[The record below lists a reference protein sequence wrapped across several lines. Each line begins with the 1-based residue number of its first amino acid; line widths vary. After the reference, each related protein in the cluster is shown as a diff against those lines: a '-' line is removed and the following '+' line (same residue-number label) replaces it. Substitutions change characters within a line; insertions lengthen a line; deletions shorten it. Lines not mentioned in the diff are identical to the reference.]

1 VSFGARALIRL
12 GALKTNFER
21 IREAANGAK
30 VMAVVKANAY
40 GHGLQTVVKN
50 LPDAD
55 SFAVARYSEALELH
69 SAGTKRPIVLLKG
82 ILDAE
87 ELSEALQRGFEMVV
101 HCTRQVELLEQ
112 AAAGNATVWL
122 KLDTGMRRLGFEP
135 DRSDDLIARLNGCR
149 SVGEVR
155 LMTHLAN
162 ADDKEDDATSRQ
174 VAAFRSVLRRFDG
187 AFSIANSAGL
197 LAWPETIAAG
207 HDISRSWVRAGLC
220 LYGVSPFP
228 DTSGDDFGL
237 RPVMEFSSKLIGV
250 KALRTGE
257 AVGYGGT
264 WKAPAPTTL
273 GIVSAGYGDGY
284 TRFLPSGTPVLVDG
298 RRVALAG
305 RISMDMSAVDLGAG
319 ATDEVG
325 APVTLWGEGLPV
337 EEVAAYGATIP
348 YQLLC
353 GLTHREP
360 NEILE

>member
-12 GALKTNFER
+12 GALRNNFER

-40 GHGLQTVVKN
+40 GHGLRTVVRN

-55 SFAVARYSEALELH
+55 SFGVARYSEALELH
-69 SAGTKRPIVLLKG
+69 DAGTARPIVLLKG

-87 ELSEALQRGFEMVV
+87 ELSDALQRGFEMVV
-101 HCTRQVELLEQ
+101 HCIRQVELLER
-112 AAAGNATVWL
+112 ASTGNATVWL
-122 KLDTGMRRLGFEP
+122 KLDTGMHRLGFEP
-135 DRSDDLIARLNGCR
+135 ERAEDLIARLKDCR

-155 LMTHLAN
+155 VMTHLAN
-162 ADDKEDDATSRQ
+162 ADDKEDDATPRQ
-174 VAAFRSVLRRFDG
+174 VAAFRSILRRFDG
-187 AFSIANSAGL
+187 VFSIANSAGL
-197 LAWPETIAAG
+197 LGWPETIAAG
-207 HDISRSWVRAGLC
+207 HDISRSWVRPGLC

-228 DTSGDDFGL
+228 DTAGSDFGL

-250 KALRTGE
+250 KALRAGQ

-264 WKAPAPTTL
+264 WKAPAATTL
-273 GIVSAGYGDGY
+273 GIMSVGYGDGY

-305 RISMDMSAVDLGAG
+305 RISMDMAAVDLGAG

-337 EEVAAYGATIP
+337 EEVAAQGATIP

-353 GLTHREP
+353 GLTHREAK
-360 NEILE
+360 EILE

>member
-12 GALKTNFER
+12 GALKHNFER

-40 GHGLQTVVKN
+40 GHGLRTIVGN

-55 SFAVARYSEALELH
+55 SFAVARYSEALQLH
-69 SAGTKRPIVLLKG
+69 DAGTARPIVLLKG
-82 ILDAE
+82 ILDRE
-87 ELSEALQRGFEMVV
+87 ELSEVLQRGLEMVV
-101 HCTRQVELLEQ
+101 HCQKQVELLER

-135 DRSDDLIARLNGCR
+135 ERAGELIRRLNDCR
-149 SVGEVR
+149 CVGEVR

-174 VAAFRSVLRRFDG
+174 LAVFRSILRRFDG

-197 LAWPETIAAG
+197 LGWPASIAAG
-207 HDISRSWVRAGLC
+207 ADISRSWVRAGLC

-228 DTSGDDFGL
+228 DTAGADFGL

-250 KALRTGE
+250 KALHAGE
-257 AVGYGGT
+257 GVGYGGT

-273 GIVSAGYGDGY
+273 GIVSVGYGDGY

-298 RRVALAG
+298 RRVALVG
-305 RISMDMSAVDLGAG
+305 RVSMDMAAVDLGAG
-319 ATDEVG
+319 ATDDVG
-325 APVTLWGEGLPV
+325 APVCLWGKDLPV
-337 EEVAAYGATIP
+337 EEVAAHGATIP

-353 GLTHREP
+353 GVTHRESS
-360 NEILE
+360 EIVE